1 MSVFSVNP
9 LPTFDLILLQMF
21 AKFSFAIMP
30 KEEPAIMA
38 IKATDTFYLAP
49 KTCEKDLKFPLVTDL
64 TN

>member
-49 KTCEKDLKFPLVTDL
+49 KTCEKD
-64 TN
+64 

>member
-30 KEEPAIMA
+30 KEDPNGYKSYRYILFGTQNLWKRFK
-38 IKATDTFYLAP
+38 ISISYSP
-49 KTCEKDLKFPLVTDL
+49 
-64 TN
+64 N